1 MKVNE
6 WINQKFWQ
14 SIFIRLAASV
24 ADVVRVQVQDK
35 RCILQAAP
43 KRTAKLC
50 PEIICGKAFNLY
62 YICILYS
69 LDIAIALKV
78 VLKGNWLILKTS
90 TIHSWAKTKLIVQI
104 AKQKKWF
111 TWEYNSVNQ
120 FSALYSES
128 YRTLQL

>member
-24 ADVVRVQVQDK
+24 ADVVRVQATPQH
-35 RCILQAAP
+35 
-43 KRTAKLC
+43 TAKLC
-50 PEIICGKAFNLY
+50 PEMICGKDFNLY

-78 VLKGNWLILKTS
+78 VLKGNWLILKIS
-90 TIHSWAKTKLIVQI
+90 AIHSWAKTKLIVPI
-104 AKQKKWF
+104 AKQKK
-111 TWEYNSVNQ
+111 VC
-120 FSALYSES
+120 LGV
-128 YRTLQL
+128 